1 MGQIA
6 GCNVPQTPIIAIFAA
21 ICTYSGA
28 NPFNIPAVRRV
39 PNGGKKHLFGIRLF
53 A

>member
-1 MGQIA
+1 MSQEDELDTQFI
-6 GCNVPQTPIIAIFAA
+6 VQS
-21 ICTYSGA
+21 TYSGA